1 MLSMCSL
8 FQLRWC
14 CEFRVGVGVGRCCF
28 RLRML
33 LKLAVVHYILLP
45 KSKAA
50 IQCFLASLDLLASK
64 GGYAK
69 EQ

>member
-1 MLSMCSL
+1 
-8 FQLRWC
+8 
-14 CEFRVGVGVGRCCF
+14 
-28 RLRML
+28 ML
-33 LKLAVVHYILLP
+33 LWKLAVNIHYILLLP
-45 KSKAA
+45 KSKAV